1 LKRKIT
7 YCFIFFLVFL
17 KIQAQGPVSFKLTT
31 LNGETLLKKHK
42 LNQNYKNK
50 GEVQEALS
58 ILLLKLQKEGYVT
71 ASVDSLI
78 CDSLNC
84 EAFLFLGNPYQL
96 KKLSNGNLE
105 EEAWDKLALK
115 KVDKSFEINVI
126 PKLEKRVLAY
136 YENHGY
142 PYAEIYLDAIALLE
156 ESFEASIFVKRHEL
170 IIVDTVIV
178 HGDSKTKDKFLARY
192 LGIQPGDEY
201 NQSKF
206 NAVSSKL
213 QQLSYL
219 KESKA
224 PELFFTPG
232 KVSLHVFLD
241 KQKSNQFNLVLGVLP
256 NPQVDG
262 KKVTIT
268 GDGKLHLLNSF
279 GVGEEIFAEFRQLK
293 PRTQNLDISFAY
305 PYFLNSAIGTYGSFN
320 LYKNDSL
327 FIEINTEA
335 GLLYQ
340 FGGFNR
346 LKFFYNN
353 QTSNILDADTIA
365 IKSSG
370 LLPTTLDFRSNTY
383 GAALE
388 LQNLDYVLNPR
399 NGYILRVSGG
409 VGLNKI
415 KVNQRIATLQ
425 DSEGGLLQEQY
436 DSLNLKKIN
445 YSFGFK
451 ISRFFP
457 IKKRSTILLQNASKA
472 YIAQNILSNEKF
484 RIGGYQLLRGFNEEA
499 IYTPYY
505 SIFTG
510 EFRFLLSKNSF
521 ISIFADVAIVENEL
535 KGPGYV
541 DVPIGFGSG
550 LALETKGGI
559 FSLSYALG
567 KNLDN
572 KIQFRNGKIHFG
584 YISLF

>member
-1 LKRKIT
+1 M
-7 YCFIFFLVFL
+7 FL

-42 LNQNYKNK
+42 LNQSYKNK

-293 PRTQNLDISFAY
+293 QRTQNLDISFAY

-451 ISRFFP
+451 ISRFFT

-472 YIAQNILSNEKF
+472 YIAKNILSNEKF
-484 RIGGYQLLRGFNEEA
+484 RIGGYQLLRGFDEEA

-550 LALETKGGI
+550 LALETNGGI

>member
-1 LKRKIT
+1 M
-7 YCFIFFLVFL
+7 FL

-42 LNQNYKNK
+42 LNQSYKNK

-224 PELFFTPG
+224 PELFFTPW

-293 PRTQNLDISFAY
+293 QRTQNLDISFAY

-399 NGYILRVSGG
+399 NGYILSVSGG

-415 KVNQRIATLQ
+415 KVNQGIATLQ

-451 ISRFFP
+451 ISRFFT

-472 YIAQNILSNEKF
+472 YIAKNILSNEKF
-484 RIGGYQLLRGFNEEA
+484 RIGGYQLLRGFDEEA

-550 LALETKGGI
+550 LALETNGGI

>member
-1 LKRKIT
+1 M
-7 YCFIFFLVFL
+7 FL

-42 LNQNYKNK
+42 LNQSYKNK

-353 QTSNILDADTIA
+353 QTSNILDADTIS

-415 KVNQRIATLQ
+415 KVNQGIATLQ

-484 RIGGYQLLRGFNEEA
+484 RIGGYQLLRGFDEEA

>member
-1 LKRKIT
+1 M
-7 YCFIFFLVFL
+7 FL

-31 LNGETLLKKHK
+31 IDGETLLKKHK
-42 LNQNYKNK
+42 LNQSYKNK
-50 GEVQEALS
+50 VEVQEALS
-58 ILLLKLQKEGYVT
+58 LLILKLQKEGYVT
-71 ASVDSLI
+71 ASIDSII
-78 CDSLNC
+78 CDSLSC
-84 EAFLFLGNPYQL
+84 EAFLFLGKTYQL
-96 KKLSNGNLE
+96 NKLNNGNLE
-105 EEAWDKLALK
+105 EEVWSKLALK
-115 KVDKSFEINVI
+115 KVGKSFQLNVI

-142 PYAEIYLDAIALLE
+142 PYAEIYLDSITLID
-156 ESFEASIFVKRHEL
+156 ESFEAKIYVKRHEL
-170 IIVDTVIV
+170 ILIDTVIV
-178 HGDSKTKDKFLARY
+178 HGNTKTKDKFLARY
-192 LGIQPGDEY
+192 LGIQSGDEY
-201 NQSKF
+201 NQGKF
-206 NAVSSKL
+206 NAVSTKL

-219 KESKA
+219 QESKP

-256 NPQVDG
+256 NTQLDG

-268 GDGKLHLLNSF
+268 GDGKLQLLNSF

-293 PRTQNLDISFAY
+293 PRTQNLDISFSY

-327 FIEINTEA
+327 FIEINTEV

-353 QTSNILDADTIA
+353 QTSNILNADTFA

-370 LLPTTLDFRSNTY
+370 MLPTTLDFRSNTY

-388 LQNLDYVLNPR
+388 LQKLDYVLNPR
-399 NGYILRVSGG
+399 SGYNLRISGG

-415 KVNQRIATLQ
+415 KVNQSIATLQ
-425 DSEGGLLQEQY
+425 DSQGELIQAQY
-436 DSLNLKKIN
+436 DSLDLKKIN
-445 YSFGFK
+445 YSLGFK
-451 ISRFFP
+451 ISRFYP
-457 IKKRSTILLQNASKA
+457 IKKRSAILLQSASRA

-484 RIGGYQLLRGFNEEA
+484 RIGGYKLLRGFDEEA

-521 ISIFADVAIVENEL
+521 ISIFADVAIVENEI
-535 KGPGYV
+535 KGAGYI
-541 DVPIGFGSG
+541 DIPIGFGSG

>member
-1 LKRKIT
+1 M
-7 YCFIFFLVFL
+7 FL

-42 LNQNYKNK
+42 LNQSYKNK

-415 KVNQRIATLQ
+415 KVNQGIATLQ

-484 RIGGYQLLRGFNEEA
+484 RIGGYQLLRGFDEEA

>member
-1 LKRKIT
+1 M
-7 YCFIFFLVFL
+7 FL

-42 LNQNYKNK
+42 LNQSYKNK

-484 RIGGYQLLRGFNEEA
+484 RIGGYQLLRGFDEEA